1 MSGFSGQGRVLAGL
15 RQANGQP
22 GLMRWIGN
30 ASKCVLSLTQDDA
43 QRNESF
49 SGNRLPYRQMTKTRR
64 GELSIVFDE
73 FSAENLALLN
83 IASVTTVAAGTAVAG
98 YAFPAG
104 AKVGNFLVVP
114 QKNISAVA
122 VKDSTGVPKTL
133 TADVNY
139 RLSPFGGSAE
149 LLDITTGGPF
159 TQPFKM
165 DYTPGAYTKIGAF
178 NQASQDVYLQFIG
191 VNTDDGTPIA
201 ADIFRTRLKPAKEIS
216 FITDDYVDFE
226 LGGSVLADMTRQ
238 ASSADGQ
245 FYSISI

>member
-1 MSGFSGQGRVLAGL
+1 MRTGQGRGVFDADLHQRGGQSPHPRVGHLFGIARRLQVGQVAGHQAGAAALLQGDLAGC
-15 RQANGQP
+15 QA
-22 GLMRWIGN
+22 
-30 ASKCVLSLTQDDA
+30 V
-43 QRNESF
+43 
-49 SGNRLPYRQMTKTRR
+49 
-64 GELSIVFDE
+64 
-73 FSAENLALLN
+73 
-83 IASVTTVAAGTAVAG
+83 
-98 YAFPAG
+98 
-104 AKVGNFLVVP
+104 
-114 QKNISAVA
+114 
-122 VKDSTGVPKTL
+122 
-133 TADVNY
+133 
-139 RLSPFGGSAE
+139 
-149 LLDITTGGPF
+149 GPF